1 MSGGEGP
8 LGATFNR
15 DSPPPS
21 SAHFPRLKEGARL
34 FLFKFILLLSG
45 KGGDIGYGFRT
56 LESICGRDPGRFQ
69 EINFDLTF
77 VACMNRIGILRMVF
91 FAGPSSSRLTPLLLG

>member
-1 MSGGEGP
+1 MLLS
-8 LGATFNR
+8 TVI
-15 DSPPPS
+15 PPPLLS
-21 SAHFPRLKEGARL
+21 PFPRLTEGARL

-56 LESICGRDPGRFQ
+56 LESICGRNPGRFQ
-69 EINFDLTF
+69 DINFGLTF

-91 FAGPSSSRLTPLLLG
+91 FAGPSSSRLTPSLLG